1 MDKNNQ
7 NLLDK
12 LKEWLNKPY
21 YFEHSTN
28 FKLKVSFSF
37 GLIVFLLLVFFKPA
51 NVSVSSKAHLFYKF
65 TFGCITTCNLL
76 FFFFVV
82 TKLFHNF
89 FDDENW
95 TVGKHF
101 ITIISLILFSSIIR
115 WLYLVY
121 IIPDDF
127 GSDVDLLKMIR
138 VSFSLGIFFVLLF
151 IYIDEKYQ
159 FKKYSK
165 IQDEIKDKKTPTL
178 KKNKGNKEI
187 TIYSSNKKD
196 TLKFLLKDLVYI
208 SSEKNYACF
217 FLKKNENNIKE
228 EILRVPLQNVEE
240 ALENYKKVFRCH
252 KSYII
257 NAYHVN
263 DVSGNA
269 RGYYLHTKNDKKIPV
284 SRKFSKNELEN
295 LIFNS
300 N

>member
-1 MDKNNQ
+1 MDKNNK
-7 NLLDK
+7 NPLGK

-21 YFEHSTN
+21 YFEHSTS

-37 GLIVFLLLVFFKPA
+37 GLLVFLLLVIFKPA
-51 NVSVSSKAHLFYKF
+51 NVNVSSNLHLFYKF

-76 FFFFVV
+76 FFFFVI

-89 FDDENW
+89 FNDEKW

-101 ITIISLILFSSIIR
+101 ITIISLILFSSIVR

-121 IIPDDF
+121 IIPDGF
-127 GSDVDLLKMIR
+127 GADVGLFKMIR
-138 VSFSLGIFFVLLF
+138 VSFSVGIFIVLLF
-151 IYIDEKYQ
+151 IYLDEKHQ

-165 IQDEIKDKKTPTL
+165 IEEEVKNKKTPTL

-187 TIYSSNKKD
+187 TIYASNKKD
-196 TLKFLLKDLVYI
+196 SLKFLLKDLVYI

-217 FLKKNENNIKE
+217 FLKKNENNTKE
-228 EILRVPLQNVEE
+228 EILRISLQIIEE
-240 ALENYKKVFRCH
+240 ELKNYKKVFRCH

-263 DVSGNA
+263 GVSGNA
-269 RGYYLHTKNDKKIPV
+269 RGYYLHTSNNKKIPV
-284 SRKFSKNELEN
+284 SRKFTKNELES
-295 LIFNS
+295 LIFN
-300 N
+300 